1 MAKATSVI
9 ESSGRVRNCCAARSS
24 RHWFRYSIGPV
35 FTRFAA
41 YGTSGVNF
49 NFSGA
54 GINLDRY
61 NGFADPGTADANYN
75 HLLHTAMFNW
85 NAGSSSLTVSWNS
98 MTVGTTYLVEAWL
111 NDGRGGQ
118 SGNSTF
124 TGGVV
129 AVKLTCPAD
138 PGENTVLRASPSQN
152 SAVRACRNFRIN
164 GTCPAPV
171 TGSADITGLYTAEF
185 GAVPV
190 GKRLFVRASTMVG
203 GFESLAREFQA
214 RVPAA
219 A

>member
-1 MAKATSVI
+1 MVLP
-9 ESSGRVRNCCAARSS
+9 
-24 RHWFRYSIGPV
+24 GP
-35 FTRFAA
+35 
-41 YGTSGVNF
+41 
-49 NFSGA
+49 
-54 GINLDRY
+54 
-61 NGFADPGTADANYN
+61 
-75 HLLHTAMFNW
+75 
-85 NAGSSSLTVSWNS
+85 SL
-98 MTVGTTYLVEAWL
+98 
-111 NDGRGGQ
+111 GQ
-118 SGNSTF
+118 SGPLTGLQLFVWVNCKLGLLGQEPVDVPPAAPQFPDLVPQSLVITN

-152 SAVRACRNFRIN
+152 SAVRACRNFRII